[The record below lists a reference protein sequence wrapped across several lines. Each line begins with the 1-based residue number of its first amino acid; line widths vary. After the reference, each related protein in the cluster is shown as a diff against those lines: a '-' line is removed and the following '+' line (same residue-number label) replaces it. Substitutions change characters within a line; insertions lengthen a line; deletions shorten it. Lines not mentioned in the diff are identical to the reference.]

1 MPDLYFEKL
10 YGRDE
15 GKIICGVD
23 EVGRGPLAGPV
34 IAAALIW
41 PAGGVPEDVKSA
53 IRDSKQLSKKQRE
66 TLFPALT
73 GLCRHSIAEASVQ
86 EIDQINILHASL
98 LAMQR
103 AVEGLGV
110 KTDLALI
117 DGNRAPRLECRAMS
131 IVKGDSKSLSIAAAS
146 IIAKVT
152 RDRIMEKLSAEHPG
166 YGWEKNAGYGTTQHL
181 EALRTLGPTCWHRDS
196 FAPVSELKAVSK

>member
-66 TLFPALT
+66 TLCPALP

-131 IVKGDSKSLSIAAAS
+131 IVNGASKSLCIAAAS

-196 FAPVSELKAVSK
+196 FAPVSELKALTK